1 MKSAQE
7 IFTEAA
13 STGRTAAAVAISYE
27 ISPNYNMWPEI
38 QENPSD
44 GGETYSTIS
53 LTSESRKDLLSRY
66 ALSVARSVQFPPN
79 TSFMH
84 LIGCVSS
91 AMARNFT
98 VEYHGTE
105 LPISMYVVTSQPPSS
120 GKSAVNSMHVMP
132 IKAEFDRISEK
143 AIKQIAKINFRLEE
157 LKKTYKEATNQNE
170 KQALSDDMA
179 RENEKLEKIYPITY
193 PVTDG
198 TPEAIQ
204 LIANAEGGFF
214 SIISD
219 EATALNTALGLSY
232 GADGSKSNAE
242 IVLKGWDGGFVG
254 TARIGR
260 GLSSGNI
267 LGNISVIAQDE
278 SIESILSAG
287 ERGNGLTERFLMLR
301 EPPMIGQRKH
311 WDYENDRPAYEP
323 VAAELKAEYARFVHA
338 VIEAGQI
345 KLKLSKMAQKMLAM
359 HRDRWEENFRDGG
372 KWEHALL
379 RGAMGKA
386 DKHITRLAAI
396 FHVADNWN
404 DGGKRSFTINDES
417 MSRAIAVYE
426 ALTKTFTDAVESRGY
441 AGEKSEIEL
450 ISERLR
456 KQIQQKRDVVTVKW
470 LYDSLKKVKPFSGI
484 PQLYARLKD
493 VVLPGMECA
502 GYCVVSK
509 GKVYISPRLK

>member
-13 STGRTAAAVAISYE
+13 ATGRTAAAVAVSYE
-27 ISPNYNMWPEI
+27 ITPNFNMWPEI
-38 QENPSD
+38 SESQST
-44 GGETYSTIS
+44 GGETYSTIM
-53 LTSESRKDLLSRY
+53 LTSDKRKDLLTRY

-84 LIGCVSS
+84 LIGCVAS

-105 LPISMYVVTSQPPSS
+105 LPISMYIVTSQPPSS

-143 AIKQIAKINFRLEE
+143 AIKERAKINFRLEE
-157 LKKTYKEATNQNE
+157 LKKVYKDATNQNE
-170 KQALSDDMA
+170 KASIADDIM
-179 RENEKLEKIYPITY
+179 RETEKLEGIFPITY

-204 LIANAEGGFF
+204 MIANSEGGVF

-219 EATALNTALGLSY
+219 EATALNTSLGMSY
-232 GADGSKSNAE
+232 GADGAKANAE

-254 TARIGR
+254 TARVGR
-260 GLSSGNI
+260 GVSSGNI

-278 SIESILSAG
+278 SIEAILSAG

-301 EPPMIGQRKH
+301 EPPMLGLRTH
-311 WDYENDRPAYEP
+311 WDHENDCPSYLP
-323 VAAELKAEYARFVHA
+323 VTAELKSEYCRFVHA
-338 VIEAGQI
+338 IVEAGQV
-345 KLKLSKMAQKMLAM
+345 KLKLSKMAMKMLAM

-404 DGGKRSFTINDES
+404 DGGKRSFTINDDS
-417 MSRAIAVYE
+417 MGRAIAVYE

-441 AGEKSEIEL
+441 AGEKSEIDIL
-450 ISERLR
+450 SDRLR
-456 KQIQQKRDVVTVKW
+456 KEAQKNRNYVTVKS
-470 LYDSLKKVKPFSGI
+470 LYDSIKKVKPFSGI

-493 VVLPGMECA
+493 VILPSMEMS
-502 GYCVVSK
+502 GYCVFSK